1 MAGTICL
8 TFHFDA
14 VSLYPGMFGVTSPS
28 TASRGEFGARVGVP
42 RILKVLRREGVR
54 ATFFTP
60 GLTVDTFPEVCKEIR
75 GDGHEFAHHGYRHV
89 SPVPMTEAEERE
101 ELLRGIDAMERH
113 LDGYRPYGYCS
124 PASDLSPNSIRLLR
138 EEGFVYDATMC
149 ADDFTPY
156 WCRENDELGA
166 DGSIAFGT
174 RVPLVGLPFSWTLDD
189 FPQMEFVLGSG
200 LTIEG
205 LNDPRKCE
213 SMWLADMDFM
223 AEEVEGGVYVMC
235 FHPQVIG
242 RGARIRVVER
252 MIRRAREHGFEFTT
266 CLEAA
271 QNWKAENPFQAA

>member
-42 RILKVLRREGVR
+42 RILDLLRREDIP
-54 ATFFTP
+54 ATFFVP
-60 GLTVDTFPEVCKEIR
+60 GLTVDTFPEVCKAIR
-75 GDGHEFAHHGYRHV
+75 DQGHEFAHHGYRHV
-89 SPVPMTEAEERE
+89 SPVPMTEQEERE

-149 ADDFTPY
+149 ANDFSPY
-156 WCRENDELGA
+156 WCREGDKLGT
-166 DGSIAFGT
+166 DGSITFGQT
-174 RVPLVGLPFSWTLDD
+174 VPLVSLPFSWTLDD
-189 FPQMEFVLGSG
+189 FPQMELVLSSS
-200 LTIEG
+200 LTLEG
-205 LNDPRKCE
+205 NRDPKVCE
-213 SMWLADMDFM
+213 RMWLEDMDFM
-223 AEEVEGGVYVMC
+223 SKEVPDGVFVMC

-242 RGARIRVVER
+242 RGARIRVVEN
-252 MIRRAREHGFEFTT
+252 MIRKGRELGFEFTT
-266 CLEAA
+266 CLDAA
-271 QNWKAENPFQAA
+271 QQWKAANPFPEA